1 MTSSDFLT
9 DRADLL
15 HTHWARVPKADRPPG
30 GIAVAL
36 ERFALTSN
44 NLTYAKF
51 GEELGYW
58 NYFPGPPGWGR
69 VPVWGIGRVMESD
82 GDGPAEGE
90 RIYGFFPISESLT
103 MLPWSLAERDFVDGA
118 PHRAEL
124 SSTYNEYVRID
135 RDPAYD
141 ESCADAYLALRPLFS
156 LGFFLAAW
164 LDEQAFFGARR
175 VIVSSASSKTAAALA
190 DQLRGRVERIGL
202 TSSVRR
208 KLVEQGDRFER
219 VIAYGELDDESHLTE
234 SPAIFIDIAGDPE
247 IRGAVHRRLGSMLV
261 RSIRVGATR
270 GGPEARELGA
280 ADDLPGPKPEFFF
293 TPMHIL
299 RLHERWGRAV
309 LRDRLSASLSA
320 FLRGSASWL
329 RYEILA
335 GKAEI
340 ANAYGALARGAAP
353 ADSAAILTAPGRD

>member
-9 DRADLL
+9 DRADLQR
-15 HTHWARVPKADRPPG
+15 THWGRVPKADRPPG
-30 GIAVAL
+30 GIAVTL

-51 GEELGYW
+51 GDEFRYW

-69 VPVWGIGRVMESD
+69 MPVWGIARVIESGRD
-82 GDGPAEGE
+82 GLAEGE
-90 RIYGFFPISESLT
+90 RIYGFFPVSERLT
-103 MLPWSLAERDFVDGA
+103 MLPRSLVEREFVDGT

-124 SSTYNEYVRID
+124 SPTYNEYVRID

-141 ESCADAYLALRPLFS
+141 ESCRDAYLALRPLFS

-175 VIVSSASSKTAAALA
+175 VIVSSASSKTAAALV

-219 VIAYGELDDESHLTE
+219 VIAYGELDDEFDLTE

-247 IRGAVHRRLGSMLV
+247 IRSAVHRRLGSMLV

-270 GGPEARELGA
+270 GGNEARELGV
-280 ADDLPGPKPEFFF
+280 ADDLPGPRPEFFF

-299 RLHERWGRAV
+299 RLRERWGRAV
-309 LRDRLSASLSA
+309 LRDRLSANLSA

-340 ANAYGALARGAAP
+340 ANAYDRLARGAAP
-353 ADSAAILTAPGRD
+353 ADSAAILTAPDRD